1 METTQGDGTYWLQ
14 KDVLRSLLLD
24 LPPETNHIASYNHL
38 LRMICDMVQERNRVT
53 ATVADLSSL
62 SSSGRKDEGMQVE
75 IVFSDVRIEPPTMPG
90 MAEDSGKRW
99 MTPAEARTMG
109 ATYSASVKVSAELR
123 QYLLV
128 NTGEE
133 ENEYEKVPCGNA
145 QMVKGVTLFD
155 FPIMTRCDAC
165 TLTRLGARADPSS
178 REERGGLLIL
188 QGTSSVIQ
196 PQKNPMPG
204 ISVVMKG
211 KPRKGSNTRIEW
223 IAEIRSPHPR
233 KARNTSTMSVSITR
247 DSPIEVNVHLEYVAH
262 PVPFAV
268 LMRLFGFRTP
278 EEIRWLVWPKEGDD
292 SYHADPETVREAKR
306 RFEVCLSVPE
316 MEWTDEQVY
325 AWMSG
330 KEAGGVKVGAIQNSL
345 LMECLPQM
353 GAGAG
358 QLDLTKRALFL
369 GTCVRRLCL
378 TQADPENCPLD
389 FRDYEGN
396 QYMQM
401 PHELLSVMIRQLY
414 REYCKSLQ
422 SLLFR
427 SISRKGGA
435 VARVVRES
443 ARRAPER
450 ENLGFNLGETLR
462 RPTMTCRISDLLS
475 RGEVVVTKS
484 RGTSTPVQVV
494 NSINPP
500 LCQMA
505 HMARCS
511 VSVNREGKYTTKR
524 EMHPSKALVL
534 DPCATPEGQDIGLVE
549 STALGLWVAIGSVV
563 EPIESTLWSYV
574 RDDDPELLIPL
585 QELEPGEVVANLEL
599 VFVGGQVIAVTTR
612 PREVMAVVRTMRRS
626 GTLPRH
632 TAVTW
637 RLDGVHIDCTNGLM
651 MMPLLLVDRLE
662 DAEKVVRNCKAS
674 GMPCWEMLLR
684 EGCMEYMSTQEAFQ
698 TVIAP
703 SFKDLMA
710 EKRRIES
717 GGKPKRKYTH
727 LVPHPSMMLGLAS
740 AFEPFLEHNQGP
752 RTTYAANMLS
762 QVIGFGPMTAGV
774 SGPAGS
780 MDKSAYR
787 IWYPQRSMCTT
798 LVEETMAL
806 PPMGQ
811 TMLVAVMD
819 HPQNIEDA
827 VAISRTFCERGGAR
841 MTIYKTE
848 TVPLRNRNEKF
859 GHPEI
864 EELREGCRILGRR
877 ANENLE
883 CLDADGTPVVGTWVR
898 PGMHLVGRIS
908 AVTVVDR
915 TGMKKKQIHSTS
927 VIYKGSEPAMID
939 EVALSGKHLKVRL
952 RITRSAQVGDKFT
965 SRYGQKGTV
974 GVVLHDE
981 DMPFVISGPDGLD
994 GTRPDLIINPQAFPS
1009 RMTIGQLIE
1018 SACSLGAMA
1027 SGQRVDGSPWSDG
1040 QRAAKVA
1047 EWAREATKVRM
1058 ANGKTGEPLQ
1068 RPVSMGFVQYGRLKH
1083 MVADKCHARADGPTQ
1098 PLTQQP
1104 AEGRSKDGGLRIGEM
1119 ESATMISFGGDANFR
1134 EAQTTRSD
1142 PTTIYVC
1149 QTCKRQ
1155 CENSK
1160 RTIEETLRSI
1170 DERGDPSAAGMR
1182 CNWCGSWD
1190 VKPVGSNYVTALLMQ
1205 ELLAIGIAPWFTVKN

>member
-1 METTQGDGTYWLQ
+1 MEDGTYWLQ

-24 LPPETNHIASYNHL
+24 LPPESNHIASYNHL
-38 LRMICDMVQERNRVT
+38 LRMICDMVKERNRVT
-53 ATVADLSSL
+53 ATVADLSSV
-62 SSSGRKDEGMQVE
+62 SSAGSPDEGMQVE
-75 IVFSDVRIEPPTMPG
+75 ITFTDVRIEPPRMPG
-90 MAEDSGKRW
+90 MEDGSGKQW

-109 ATYSASVKVSAELR
+109 VTYSASVKVSAEMR
-123 QYLLV
+123 QYILSK
-128 NTGEE
+128 TGEDD
-133 ENEYEKVPCGNA
+133 NEYEKIPCGNA
-145 QMVKGVTLFD
+145 QVVKGVTLFD
-155 FPIMTRCDAC
+155 IPVMTRSDAC
-165 TLTRLGARADPSS
+165 TLTRLGPRADATS
-178 REERGGLLIL
+178 REERGGMLIL

-211 KPRKGSNTRIEW
+211 KPKKGSNTRIEW

-247 DSPIEVNVHLEYVAH
+247 DVPVEINVHLEYIAH

-268 LMRLFGFRTP
+268 LMKMFGFRTE
-278 EEIRWLVWPKEGDD
+278 EEIRWLVWPKGGDD
-292 SYHADPETVREAKR
+292 EYHADPGTVREAKR
-306 RFEVCLSVPE
+306 RFENCLTVPQMGWE
-316 MEWTDEQVY
+316 DEQVY

-330 KEAGGVKVGAIQNSL
+330 RESGVKIDSVRNSIL
-345 LMECLPQM
+345 SECLPQM
-353 GAGAG
+353 GTGAG
-358 QLDLTKRALFL
+358 QLDWARRALFL
-369 GTCVRRLCL
+369 GSCVRRLCL
-378 TQADPENCPLD
+378 TQADPDNCPLD

-401 PHELLSVMIRQLY
+401 PHELLSIMVRQLY

-427 SISRKGGA
+427 AISRNGSS
-435 VARVVRES
+435 VARIVRES
-443 ARRAPER
+443 ARRVPER
-450 ENLGFNLGETLR
+450 ESLGFNLGETLR
-462 RPTMTCRISDLLS
+462 RPTMTCRIADLLS
-475 RGEVVVTKS
+475 KGEVVVTKS

-505 HMARCS
+505 HLARSS

-549 STALGLWVAIGSVV
+549 SMALGLWVAVGSVV
-563 EPIESTLWSYV
+563 EPVESALWAYVREEESTL
-574 RDDDPELLIPL
+574 ITPL
-585 QELEPGEVVANLEL
+585 EDLVPGCPVSKMEI
-599 VFVGGQVIAVTTR
+599 VFVGGQVIGATTR
-612 PREVMAVVRTMRRS
+612 PRELMTAARLMRRTGS
-626 GTLPRH
+626 LPRH

-651 MMPLLLVDRLE
+651 MIPLLIADRLSQ
-662 DAEKVVRNCKAS
+662 AEEVARNCKAA
-674 GMPCWEMLLR
+674 GLPIWEMLLQ
-684 EGCMEYMSTQEAFQ
+684 EGCMEYVSTQEAFQ

-703 SFKDLMA
+703 SYSNLL
-710 EKRRIES
+710 EERRRIRA
-717 GGKPKRKYTH
+717 GKEPRKRFTH

-762 QVIGFGPMTAGV
+762 QVIGFGPMSAGAR
-774 SGPAGS
+774 GPAGS

-787 IWYPQRSMCTT
+787 IWYPQRSVCTT
-798 LVEETMAL
+798 LVEDALAL

-819 HPQNIEDA
+819 HPRNIEDA
-827 VAISRTFCERGGAR
+827 VAISKTFCERGGAR

-864 EELREGCRILGRR
+864 EEKREGCQLLGRR

-883 CLDADGTPVVGTWVR
+883 CLDADGLPVVGTWVR
-898 PGMHLVGRIS
+898 PGMHLVGRVS
-908 AVTVVDR
+908 AVTVVDQ

-927 VIYKGSEPAMID
+927 VIYKGSEAAMVD
-939 EVALSGKHLKVRL
+939 EVAISGRHVKVRL
-952 RITRSAQVGDKFT
+952 RITRSAEVGDKFT

-974 GVVLHDE
+974 GVVINEE
-981 DMPFVISGPDGLD
+981 DMPFVISGPDGLH
-994 GTRPDLIINPQAFPS
+994 GARPDLIMNPQAFPS

-1018 SACSLGAMA
+1018 SACSVGAMLT
-1027 SGQRVDGSPWSDG
+1027 GERVDGSPWSDAE
-1040 QRAAKVA
+1040 RARKVEAWA
-1047 EWAREATKVRM
+1047 EEATKVRM

-1119 ESATMISFGGDANFR
+1119 ESGVMVSFGGDANFR

-1149 QTCKRQ
+1149 GTCKRQ
-1155 CENSK
+1155 CGTSR
-1160 RTIEETLRSI
+1160 RTIDETLRSI
-1170 DERGDPSAAGMR
+1170 EEGQGSAAVGMR
-1182 CNWCGSWD
+1182 CNWCGSGD
-1190 VKPVGSNYVTALLMQ
+1190 VRPVGSNYVTALLTQ
-1205 ELLAIGIAPWFTVKN
+1205 ELLAMGMGLKFTVK